1 MPLPK
6 NIIYSLLLALSGTLM
21 AVGAEPSLSFSEKGI
36 VIANGVDAPLTLTY
50 PVLANEARKEA
61 KVATATFTPTTA
73 TVTYEGGGQLTLKLD
88 AGEVVF
94 DLSGL
99 PAGIKN
105 LHSSM
110 NIGPEYAGV
119 GQWKVGTGPATLF
132 PKEKPATPF
141 LHKGGSSDFALI
153 GPTGVQTAFNVPAYS
168 YQQLNDNR
176 EWHADIFQWHVW
188 LPIADGASSV
198 TMTIVTSAAGTATT
212 PPPPVAAAPAQAA
225 VSLKSATQPSEQPL
239 DATFTGTR
247 VLKWK
252 DGKRAVFMIQF
263 DDSASSQLKNVIPE
277 LTKRGIPGTF
287 YINPGNGPYKG
298 HQAEWEK
305 AVTLPGIELANHTYT
320 HIGGLT
326 VEAFEAEVVKCNV
339 VLNTIYPDRKTSRL
353 ISFGRPG
360 VPKEKWGITEAQI
373 KDVLAKN
380 HMIERPPFAGPP
392 FQYKTIPEM
401 NQLVDSAILKGEMQS
416 LVFHGVGGD
425 WLITP
430 LDYFAAVLDK
440 LDANKDQLWLTTPL
454 SWHQYM
460 TERKTASAKELSS
473 SATSIRIAL
482 TSEADPT
489 FYDYPLSLATRV
501 PAGWKQAV
509 VQQGKSRVTVP
520 IANGIARYEAIP
532 GAGEITLTP

>member
-1 MPLPK
+1 MHLKLPVFLV
-6 NIIYSLLLALSGTLM
+6 LLLAN
-21 AVGAEPSLSFSEKGI
+21 AQVFAAAGASVLSLSTKGV
-36 VIANGVDAPLTLTY
+36 VIANGADAPLTLTY
-50 PVLANEARKEA
+50 PVLANEAHKEA
-61 KVATATFTPTTA
+61 KVATATVTGATA
-73 TVTYEGGGQLTLKLD
+73 EVNYEGGGKLTVQLAND
-88 AGEVVF
+88 EVIF
-94 DLSGL
+94 NLSAL

-110 NIGPEYAGV
+110 NIGPEYAGA
-119 GQWKVGTGPATLF
+119 GQWKVGTGAAALF
-132 PKEKPATPF
+132 PKEKPASPF
-141 LHKGGSSDFALI
+141 LHKGGSTDFALV
-153 GPTGVQTAFNVPAYS
+153 GPTGVQTAFNVPVYS

-188 LPIADGASSV
+188 LPIADGASTV
-198 TMTIVTSAAGTATT
+198 TVKITTATAGSAAA
-212 PPPPVAAAPAQAA
+212 PVAAVPVPVPAP
-225 VSLKSATQPSEQPL
+225 VSLKTAPQPSEQPL

-263 DDSASSQLKNVIPE
+263 DDSATSQMKNVIPE
-277 LTKRGIPGTF
+277 LVKRGIPGTF
-287 YINPGNGPYKG
+287 YINPGNGPYKS

-305 AVTLPGIELANHTYT
+305 AVVLPGIELANHTYT

-326 VEAFEAEVVKCNV
+326 VEAFEAEVVKCNE
-339 VLNTIYPDRKTSRL
+339 VLDTLYPDRKQPRL

-360 VPKEKWGITEAQI
+360 VPKDKWGITEEQI
-373 KDVLAKN
+373 KAVLAKN

-401 NQLVDSAILKGEMQS
+401 NQLVDSAILKGDMRTM
-416 LVFHGVGGD
+416 VFHGVGGD

-440 LDANKDQLWLTTPL
+440 LDANRDQLWLTTPL
-454 SWHQYM
+454 SWHQYL
-460 TERKTASAKELSS
+460 TERTTASVKELSPN
-473 SATSIRIAL
+473 AAGIRVEL
-482 TSEADPT
+482 TSQADPA

-501 PAGWKQAV
+501 PTAWKQAV
-509 VQQGKSRVTVP
+509 VQQGKTRATVP
-520 IANGIARYEAIP
+520 VVNGIARYEAVP